1 MSLSQWFSELESE
14 AKAKLVALGQEAEAI
29 VEQVGPVVVAD
40 VEEALDELGTLALD
54 AVMAEAPKVISGQEK
69 FGNAV
74 ANVVQSVEAQGKP
87 VLVQDAQ
94 MAVQGAYHAFQLAVS
109 TPD

>member
-1 MSLSQWFSELESE
+1 MSLSQWFSELENE
-14 AKAKLVALGQEAEAI
+14 AKVKLAALGREAETI
-29 VEQVGPVVVAD
+29 VERVGPVIVED
-40 VEEALDELGTLALD
+40 VEEALDDLGSLALD
-54 AVMAEAPKVISGQEK
+54 AVIAEAPKVISGEEK

-74 ANVVQSVEAQGKP
+74 ANVVQHVEAKGKP

-109 TPD
+109 TPV